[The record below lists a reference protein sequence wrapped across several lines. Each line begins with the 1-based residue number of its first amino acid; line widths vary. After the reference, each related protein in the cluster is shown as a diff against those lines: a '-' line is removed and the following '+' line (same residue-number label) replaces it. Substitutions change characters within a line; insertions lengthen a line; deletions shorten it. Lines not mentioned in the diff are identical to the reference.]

1 MLPVGAGNEK
11 HLLNNTQKLELDTMF
26 YVADNLQ
33 HFSSSSHFIVVKHA
47 GTECTRLPKQTLCR
61 AQVRVHPHIAQHVLS
76 VAKWN

>member
-1 MLPVGAGNEK
+1 
-11 HLLNNTQKLELDTMF
+11 MF

-61 AQVRVHPHIAQHVLS
+61 AQIRVHPHIAQRVLS
-76 VAKWN
+76 VAK